1 MAWRLAITAVGSS
14 PVRCRSRATFLVAL
28 VTFDAV
34 CDAHIPRRVVTD
46 VKSCETELANCQ
58 ALPGAVRAKEA
69 KDVVPL
75 AAITPSKSTGA
86 RSQ

>member
-1 MAWRLAITAVGSS
+1 MACRLAITAVGSS
-14 PVRCRSRATFLVAL
+14 PVRCRSCATILVAL
-28 VTFDAV
+28 VMFDAV
-34 CDAHIPRRVVTD
+34 CDAHIPPRVVMD
-46 VKSCETELANCQ
+46 VKSCETELANCR

-86 RSQ
+86 RSH